1 MNKALREL
9 VYKAKLDNALLWTS
23 DRGMILDYEHQAF
36 AELIIRECAD
46 VAYGAYWH
54 DPEFVRGI
62 HILDAI
68 KEHFGVGDE

>member
-23 DRGMILDYEHQAF
+23 DQGMVLDHEHQAF

-46 VAYGAYWH
+46 VAYGTYWQ
-54 DPEFVRGI
+54 DPVGVRGI
-62 HILDAI
+62 HLKDAI
-68 KEHFGVGDE
+68 LEHFGVE